1 MHRNVYDFCAGAV
14 PREWDQPCHH
24 CSAQCGSSAVSVSM
38 LTCYGGAGQ
47 AQRCDCQGSFPW
59 IKDSVTQTPATALT
73 YPVSIRIPQLF
84 PPSWPSLPPAYNHH
98 PHSVWGKLPPG
109 SGPVPHFNLEHQP
122 NSSLLAQSALTPYI
136 PARNMKGV
144 YSHYHRRSR
153 REIQASQ
160 RHNTGIVLLYILL
173 FPGELIIVQHSQSKA
188 PISIFLNVSSCYIHY
203 FSFCV
208 LSCLLN

>member
-1 MHRNVYDFCAGAV
+1 M
-14 PREWDQPCHH
+14 
-24 CSAQCGSSAVSVSM
+24 
-38 LTCYGGAGQ
+38 
-47 AQRCDCQGSFPW
+47 
-59 IKDSVTQTPATALT
+59 TQTPATALT
-73 YPVSIRIPQLF
+73 YPVSIRIPQLS

-160 RHNTGIVLLYILL
+160 RHNTGTVLLYILL

-208 LSCLLN
+208 LSCLLNWLQVSQRWDFFYLSFLSLILSIGSAI